1 MSARLLFVLPLVM
14 LLMIGGFFAWSLTS
28 GRDPQSIGSPLVGH
42 AAPAM
47 DLAPL
52 REGQARLTTASLQ
65 GQVSVVNV
73 FASWCAP
80 CRIEHPL
87 LMTLAKDK
95 SLRLVAINYKDK
107 PADALKFLQMLG
119 DPFAAIGSDPDGRAG
134 LDWGL
139 TGVPETFLLDRQGI
153 VRLHRPGPVDE
164 HWLRGTLLP
173 LAAALAK

>member
-1 MSARLLFVLPLVM
+1 MPARLMFALPLVM

-28 GRDPQSIGSPLVGH
+28 GRDPQSIGSPMVGH

-52 REGQARLTTASLQ
+52 REGGSRLTTASLQ
-65 GQVSVVNV
+65 GQVTVVNV

-80 CRIEHPL
+80 CRLEHPM

-95 SLRLVAINYKDK
+95 ALRIVGINYKDK
-107 PADALKFLQMLG
+107 PADALRFLQQLG
-119 DPFAAIGSDPDGRAG
+119 DPFVAVGSDPDGRAG

-139 TGVPETFLLDRQGI
+139 TGVPETFLLDRQGV
-153 VRLHRPGPVDE
+153 VRLHRPGPIDE
-164 HWLRGTLLP
+164 RWLRDTLQP
-173 LAAALAK
+173 LAATLAR

>member
-1 MSARLLFVLPLVM
+1 MSNRAMFALPLVM

-28 GRDPQSIGSPLVGH
+28 GRDPQSIGSPLVGQP
-42 AAPAM
+42 APAM
-47 DLAPL
+47 DLAAL
-52 REGQARLTTASLQ
+52 REGQPRLTAESLL
-65 GQVSVVNV
+65 GQVTVVNV

-80 CRIEHPL
+80 CRLEHPL

-95 SLRLVAINYKDK
+95 SVRLVGINYKDK
-107 PADALKFLQMLG
+107 PADGLRFLQQLG
-119 DPFAAIGSDPDGRAG
+119 DPFVAIGSDPGGRAG

-164 HWLRGTLLP
+164 RWLRDTLLP
-173 LAAALAK
+173 LAAVLAK